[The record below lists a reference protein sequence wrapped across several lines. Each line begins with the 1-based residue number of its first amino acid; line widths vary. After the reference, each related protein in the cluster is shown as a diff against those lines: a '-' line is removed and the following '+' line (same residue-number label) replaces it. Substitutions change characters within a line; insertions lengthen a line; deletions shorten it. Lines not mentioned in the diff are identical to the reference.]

1 MRGPELYGFII
12 TIAIYFIII
21 KEYRRELKIRRRKN
35 EIQNKTFRN

>member
-1 MRGPELYGFII
+1 MRGPEIYGFIL

-21 KEYRRELKIRRRKN
+21 KEYRFERKLRRRKN